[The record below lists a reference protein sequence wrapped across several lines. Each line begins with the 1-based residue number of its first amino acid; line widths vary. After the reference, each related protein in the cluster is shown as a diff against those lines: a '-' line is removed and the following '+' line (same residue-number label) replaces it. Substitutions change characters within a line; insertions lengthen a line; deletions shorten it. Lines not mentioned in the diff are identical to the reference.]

1 MQNVKSAISNV
12 DLIFETSVKAARLVK
27 IKRMINVIL
36 FKLNQMRTRNSNDE
50 ISDYIIIE
58 ILLYWVNL
66 YD

>member
-27 IKRMINVIL
+27 IKIMINVIL